1 MRISR
6 HHALVLGAMFLF
18 SLMALFTRR
27 ADAPFLTVAAW
38 RAVLVALVFGGWTVA
53 KAPARFAALKPDRPI
68 LKWGIIYGLLL
79 ALASSTFVG
88 GYAFTTVAN
97 TIFLHNLAPLAAF
110 PLAWWLFQE
119 RPSASSLTGAAVAI
133 GGVALLSGVSLFHF
147 SHFSHP
153 RFLAGDALALVSAG
167 GYAGVLVVTR
177 ATRREG
183 TPILATL
190 WVAWAV
196 AAVVL
201 VVLALLTGTMAIS
214 GSGLLW
220 ILGLAVLCTNLPFWL
235 LNLGM
240 REVGAG
246 MAAVISVSEVVFATV
261 LGWLF
266 FGELLSPI
274 GWLGGLLAVIGVLYA
289 LLARDAAPGD
299 AEPELPEPLSEA
311 TRGVRTFR
319 LLVWLGLLNAG
330 AILALV
336 FGSQVGVLLAW
347 IALLG
352 MLRCAQPLIPGI
364 AGGLAVSAGRW
375 GTLVVALGLLAALA
389 LRGGWDATHASWVAL
404 ILTGLAWLLDVALA
418 SREPDAERDAAP
430 ALRGA
435 VLLVF
440 AGQLLAMLDHGGAR
454 LLLILA
460 AAAVAIGAW
469 GLALD
474 AFAGRLPGAPAAE
487 RSSTRRMDTIVQL
500 LQRPRRAGALLAVI
514 FVLGGVHTVP
524 PGSLAIVERL
534 GAPLDTLASPGL
546 LLRLPPPLERITTVD
561 VAAIRRVELVGS
573 DTPLLCG
580 DHSMV
585 AVDAV
590 LHYRVSDPLL
600 FAFHTEDPQAALVQV
615 GRAELVRDV
624 GHQSQDAVLASER
637 SELEDRVRVS
647 TQRVAELAE
656 LGVEVLEVHLASVQ
670 APAAVA
676 ASYLDVISADE
687 EKRTIVN
694 EAEAYAAQVLPM
706 AFGEAAARVLAAE
719 GEALRSAART
729 AGRIERMKALHQGVD
744 ISAATTRY
752 RLYAEAI
759 ERSLSGQRL
768 VLLPPDRRVWLG
780 DSATGPATGHGLPD
794 PTRGAP

>member
-1 MRISR
+1 MRVTR

-38 RAVLVALVFGGWTVA
+38 RAVLVALVFGVWTVA
-53 KAPARFAALKPDRPI
+53 RAPERLAALRPDRTT
-68 LKWGIIYGLLL
+68 LRWGVIYGLLL

-97 TIFLHNLAPLAAF
+97 TIFLHNLAPLVAF
-110 PLAWWLFQE
+110 PLAWWMFQE
-119 RPSASSLTGAAVAI
+119 KPSAGALTGAAVAI
-133 GGVALLSGVSLFHF
+133 VGLALLSGVSLFQF

-153 RFLAGDALALVSAG
+153 RFLAGDTLAFVSAI

-177 ATRREG
+177 ATRRED

-190 WVAWAV
+190 FVAWTV

-201 VVLALLTGTMAIS
+201 VALALATGTMAIS
-214 GSGLLW
+214 ATGLFW
-220 ILGLAVLCTNLPFWL
+220 VLGLAVLCTNLPFWL

-246 MAAVISVSEVVFATV
+246 MAAVISVSEVVFATI
-261 LGWLF
+261 LGWML
-266 FGELLSPI
+266 FGEMLSPI

-289 LLARDAAPGD
+289 LLARDATVGD
-299 AEPELPEPLSEA
+299 AATEQPEPLSEGA
-311 TRGVRTFR
+311 RGVRMAR

-330 AILALV
+330 ALLALLV
-336 FGSQVGVLLAW
+336 GSQVGVLLAW

-364 AGGLAVSAGRW
+364 AGGLATTLGRW
-375 GTLVVALGLLAALA
+375 GTVAVAGGLLVALV
-389 LRGGWDATHASWVAL
+389 LRGGWDAQRANWLAMALVAV
-404 ILTGLAWLLDVALA
+404 AWLLDVALA
-418 SREPDAERDAAP
+418 SREPEAERDTAP

-435 VLLVF
+435 VVLVLL
-440 AGQLLAMLDHGGAR
+440 GQALAMMHHGGAR
-454 LLLILA
+454 VLLALA
-460 AAAVAIGAW
+460 AAAATAGAW
-469 GLALD
+469 GLLLD
-474 AFAGRLPGAPAAE
+474 AFAGRLPGAPSAKKG
-487 RSSTRRMDTIVQL
+487 SSGRMDRIVL
-500 LQRPRRAGALLAVI
+500 VLQRPWRLGALLAV
-514 FVLGGVHTVP
+514 VYLLGGVHTVP

-534 GAPLDTLASPGL
+534 GAPLDRLASPGL
-546 LLRLPPPLERITTVD
+546 LLRLPPPLERITVVD
-561 VAAIRRVELVGS
+561 VAALRRVELVSS

-585 AVDAV
+585 AVQAV

-600 FAFHTEDPQAALVQV
+600 FAFHTDDPEAALAQV
-615 GRAELVRDV
+615 SRAELVRDV

-637 SELEDRVRVS
+637 SELETRVRQA
-647 TQRVAELAE
+647 TQRGADDAE
-656 LGVEVLEVHLASVQ
+656 LGVEVLEVHLSSVQ

-687 EKRTIVN
+687 EKRTLVN
-694 EAEAYAAQVLPM
+694 EAEAYAARVLPM

-729 AGRIERMKALHQGVD
+729 QGRIERMQALHEGVD
-744 ISAATTRY
+744 ISLSTTRY
-752 RLYAEAI
+752 RLYAEAV
-759 ERSLSGQRL
+759 ERALADQRL
-768 VLLPPDRRVWLG
+768 VLLPPGRRVWLG
-780 DSATGPATGHGLPD
+780 DGTGTGQPLAGRDLPVEQ
-794 PTRGAP
+794 

>member
-18 SLMALFTRR
+18 SLMALFTRQ
-27 ADAPFLTVAAW
+27 ANAPFLTIAAW
-38 RAVLVALVFGGWTVA
+38 RALLVALVFGGWTVA
-53 KAPARFAALKPDRPI
+53 SAPERFAALRPDRTT
-68 LKWGIIYGLLL
+68 LKWGVIYGLLL

-119 RPSASSLTGAAVAI
+119 RPSAASLTGAAVAI

-153 RFLAGDALALVSAG
+153 RFLAGDALAFASAI

-190 WVAWAV
+190 FVAWSV
-196 AAVVL
+196 AALVL
-201 VVLALLTGTMAIS
+201 VALALITDGMAIS
-214 GSGLLW
+214 PTGLLW
-220 ILGLAVLCTNLPFWL
+220 VLGLAVLCTSLPFWL

-246 MAAVISVSEVVFATV
+246 MAAVISVSEVLFATL
-261 LGWLF
+261 LGWLV

-274 GWLGGLLAVIGVLYA
+274 GWIGGLLAVLGVLYA
-289 LLARDAAPGD
+289 LLARDQAAD
-299 AEPELPEPLSEA
+299 ADPQEQPEPLGEL
-311 TRGVRTFR
+311 TRGLRLGR

-330 AILALV
+330 ALLALL
-336 FGSQVGVLLAW
+336 GGNQVGVLLAW
-347 IALLG
+347 IAVLG
-352 MLRCAQPLIPGI
+352 MLRCAQPLLPGI
-364 AGGLAVSAGRW
+364 AGGLATTVGRW
-375 GTLVVALGLLAALA
+375 GTVAVAAGLLAALA
-389 LRGGWDATHASWVAL
+389 LRGGWDSRHASWIAV
-404 ILTGLAWLLDVALA
+404 GLAAAAWALDVALA
-418 SREPDAERDAAP
+418 GREPDQERDRSP
-430 ALRGA
+430 ALRAA
-435 VLLVF
+435 VLLVVS
-440 AGQLLAMLDHGGAR
+440 GQALALMQHGGAR

-460 AAAVAIGAW
+460 AVATAMGAW
-469 GLALD
+469 GLLLD
-474 AFAGRLPGAPAAE
+474 AFQGRLPGAPGLE
-487 RSSTRRMDTIVQL
+487 RGSAGRMDSAVL
-500 LQRPRRAGALLAVI
+500 LLHRPGRIAGLLTAV
-514 FVLGGVHTVP
+514 FMLGGAHTVP

-534 GAPLDTLASPGL
+534 GAPLERLAQPGL
-546 LLRLPPPLERITTVD
+546 LLRLPPPIERITVVD

-573 DTPLLCG
+573 DSPLLCG

-585 AVDAV
+585 AVEAV

-600 FAFHTEDPQAALVQV
+600 FAFHTDDPEAAMVQV
-615 GRAELVRDV
+615 GRSQLVRDV

-637 SELEDRVRVS
+637 SELEQRVREA
-647 TQRVAELAE
+647 TQRVADKAE

-687 EKRTIVN
+687 EKSTLVN
-694 EAEAYAAQVLPM
+694 EAEAYAARVLPM
-706 AFGEAAARVLAAE
+706 AFGEATARVLAAE
-719 GEALRSAART
+719 GEALRSAAR
-729 AGRIERMKALHQGVD
+729 AHGRVERMKALHQGVE
-744 ISAATTRY
+744 ISSTTTRY
-752 RLYAEAI
+752 RLYTEAV
-759 ERSLSGQRL
+759 ERALEGRPL
-768 VLLPPDRRVWLG
+768 VLLPPGRRVWLRG
-780 DSATGPATGHGLPD
+780 NGADQPLVGQRLPESK
-794 PTRGAP
+794 